1 MRPQPSRRP
10 LAAPCSLDLHDLP
23 TALPTLFPRSLVSSM
38 PSASMSA
45 LATAP
50 VEAGLGSPPAV
61 DWYASYS
68 RDAIGEGQMS
78 PEHSTPDSP
87 LLPLAASTVT

>member
-1 MRPQPSRRP
+1 
-10 LAAPCSLDLHDLP
+10 
-23 TALPTLFPRSLVSSM
+23 
-38 PSASMSA
+38 MSA

-87 LLPLAASTVT
+87 LLPLAASTVS